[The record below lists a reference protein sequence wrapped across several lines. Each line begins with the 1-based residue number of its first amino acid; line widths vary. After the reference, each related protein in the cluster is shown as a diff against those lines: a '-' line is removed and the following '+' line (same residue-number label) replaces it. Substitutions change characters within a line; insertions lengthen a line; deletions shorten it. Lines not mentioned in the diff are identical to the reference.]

1 MNVNIKNV
9 WAGTCL
15 PAKVFPVVMAG
26 VVLFNLWRGV
36 FTEAVKN
43 VIVAVIGTSAL
54 WFLCS
59 SGMELLAYMVL
70 AVPVIF
76 IIFLVA
82 LIVFD
87 KTLLEVTHKYNGGRG
102 HVGCRGG
109 WGGWGQQE
117 CDECGNECESGC

>member
-1 MNVNIKNV
+1 MSSNLNIKTL

-15 PAKVFPVVMAG
+15 PAKAFPIVMAG

-36 FTEAVKN
+36 WVEAVKN
-43 VIVAVIGTSAL
+43 IIVAVIGTSAL
-54 WFLCS
+54 WLLCS

-76 IIFLVA
+76 IIFLLA

-87 KTLLEVTHKYNGGRG
+87 QTLLQVTHSYGNRGRHG
-102 HVGCRGG
+102 NQGCDD
-109 WGGWGQQE
+109 
-117 CDECGNECESGC
+117 CDTCDQPTYKTDE

>member
-87 KTLLEVTHKYNGGRG
+87 KTLLEVTHRYNGGG
-102 HVGCRGG
+102 GGGRGG
-109 WGGWGQQE
+109 GGQQG
-117 CDECGNECESGC
+117 CDDCGNECESGC

>member
-1 MNVNIKNV
+1 MSTNLNIKNL

-15 PAKVFPVVMAG
+15 PAKAFPIVMAG

-36 FTEAVKN
+36 WVEAVKN
-43 VIVAVIGTSAL
+43 VIVGVIGTSAL
-54 WFLCS
+54 WLLCT

-76 IIFLVA
+76 IIFLLA

-87 KTLLEVTHKYNGGRG
+87 QTLLQVTHTYGNKGRNDNE
-102 HVGCRGG
+102 GCDT
-109 WGGWGQQE
+109 
-117 CDECGNECESGC
+117 CDSCDQPTC

>member
-1 MNVNIKNV
+1 MNVNIKTV

-87 KTLLEVTHKYNGGRG
+87 KTLLEVTHNYNGGG
-102 HVGCRGG
+102 E
-109 WGGWGQQE
+109 WGNGE
-117 CDECGNECESGC
+117 CYECEDECESGC

>member
-1 MNVNIKNV
+1 MNLNV
-9 WAGTCL
+9 KTLWGNTCL

-36 FTEAVKN
+36 FSEAVKN
-43 VIVAVIGTSAL
+43 VIVAIIGTGAL
-54 WFLCS
+54 WLLCS

-87 KTLLEVTHKYNGGRG
+87 QTLLQVTHSYSGGTRYDD
-102 HVGCRGG
+102 
-109 WGGWGQQE
+109 
-117 CDECGNECESGC
+117 CDSCGAQTRYPTRDDSCDSC

>member
-1 MNVNIKNV
+1 MSANIKNV

-15 PAKVFPVVMAG
+15 PAKAFPIVMAG

-36 FTEAVKN
+36 WGEAVKN
-43 VIVAVIGTSAL
+43 LIVGLIGTGAL
-54 WFLCS
+54 WLLCS

-87 KTLLEVTHKYNGGRG
+87 QTLLQVSHSRTVQTED
-102 HVGCRGG
+102 
-109 WGGWGQQE
+109 
-117 CDECGNECESGC
+117 CDQCDNCDSGCQGSGC

>member
-1 MNVNIKNV
+1 MNSNLNIKTL

-15 PAKVFPVVMAG
+15 PAKAFPIVMAG

-36 FTEAVKN
+36 WVEAVKN
-43 VIVAVIGTSAL
+43 VIVGVIGTSAL
-54 WFLCS
+54 WLLCT

-76 IIFLVA
+76 IIFLLA

-87 KTLLEVTHKYNGGRG
+87 QTLLQVTHTYGTHGKHRNQGNQGCNDCNG
-102 HVGCRGG
+102 
-109 WGGWGQQE
+109 
-117 CDECGNECESGC
+117 CDQPTC